1 MKKCYDFDEYVDRKH
16 SHAEKWNNM
25 ISAGAKENDYSIL
38 SMSIA
43 DMEFKCANEI
53 LDALQ
58 EPIKN
63 GVIGY
68 DCPCEKFF
76 TSFIKWQKEKNGWDI
91 KKEWIVPVPGV
102 VPGIANTIL
111 TNTEKNDSVI
121 INSPVYPPFFNA
133 INLNNRKL
141 VENIL
146 IERKDDYIID
156 FDDFEKKIKE
166 NNVKASILCSPH
178 NPVGRVWT
186 KEELEKYGK
195 ICLDNNVLII
205 SDEIH
210 SDLTLKG
217 YKHIPIASISEE
229 LLQNTVT
236 LTAPSKTFNIAG
248 LAQSVAIIP
257 NDKLR
262 EKFIEGLVGFG
273 IFHMASFAAV
283 GFVAAYTYGKEWFN
297 ECMEY
302 IESNIDFAIDF
313 IKREIP
319 NVKVKRPQ
327 ASFLLWL
334 DLSSI
339 DMNHDDLHQYLINDG
354 KLLLNSGLTYGQTA
368 DKFFRMNIACNR
380 EMLTDGLNRLKNA
393 LDKLSK

>member
-1 MKKCYDFDEYVDRKH
+1 MKKCYDFDAYVDRKH

-25 ISAGAKENDYSIL
+25 VAAGAKENDYSIL

-43 DMEFKCANEI
+43 DMEFRCAKEI
-53 LDALQ
+53 LDALE

-68 DCPCEKFF
+68 DCPSEEFF
-76 TSFIKWQKEKNGWDI
+76 TSFINWQKDKNGWDI

-111 TNTEKNDSVI
+111 TNTEKKDAVI
-121 INSPVYPPFFNA
+121 INSPVYPPFFNV
-133 INLNNRKL
+133 INMNDRTL

-146 IERKDDYIID
+146 IEREKDYIID
-156 FDDFEKKIKE
+156 FEDFENKIKE
-166 NNVKASILCSPH
+166 NNVKVSILCSPH

-186 KEELEKYGK
+186 REELEKYGK
-195 ICLDNNVLII
+195 ICLENNVLII

-210 SDLTLKG
+210 SDLILKD
-217 YKHIPIASISEE
+217 YKHTPIASISED

-236 LTAPSKTFNIAG
+236 LMAPSKTFNIAG

-257 NDKLR
+257 NEKIR
-262 EKFIEGLVGFG
+262 EKFINGLVGFG

-283 GFVAAYTYGKEWFN
+283 GFVAAYTYGKEWFT
-297 ECMEY
+297 ECMQY
-302 IESNIDFAIDF
+302 IEANIDFAIDF
-313 IKREIP
+313 IQKEIP
-319 NVKVKRPQ
+319 RVKVKRPQ

-334 DLSSI
+334 DLTSI
-339 DMNHDDLHQYLINDG
+339 NMDHDDLHQYLINEG
-354 KLLLNSGLTYGQTA
+354 KLLLNSGIAYGQTA

-380 EMLTDGLNRLKNA
+380 EMLKDGLDRLKRAVDN
-393 LDKLSK
+393 LK

>member
-1 MKKCYDFDEYVDRKH
+1 MKKCYDFDAYVDRKH

-25 ISAGAKENDYSIL
+25 VAAGAKENDYSIL

-43 DMEFKCANEI
+43 DMEFRCAKEI
-53 LDALQ
+53 LDALE

-68 DCPCEKFF
+68 DCPSEEFF
-76 TSFIKWQKEKNGWDI
+76 TSFINWQKDKNGWDI

-111 TNTEKNDSVI
+111 TNTEKKDAVI
-121 INSPVYPPFFNA
+121 INSPVYPPFFNV
-133 INLNNRKL
+133 INMNDRTL

-146 IERKDDYIID
+146 IEREKDYIID
-156 FDDFEKKIKE
+156 FEDFENKIKE
-166 NNVKASILCSPH
+166 NNVKVSILCSPH

-186 KEELEKYGK
+186 REELEKYGK
-195 ICLDNNVLII
+195 ICLENNVLII

-210 SDLTLKG
+210 SDLILKD
-217 YKHIPIASISEE
+217 YKHTPIASISED

-236 LTAPSKTFNIAG
+236 LMAPSKTFNIAG

-257 NDKLR
+257 NEKIR
-262 EKFIEGLVGFG
+262 EKFINGLVGFG

-283 GFVAAYTYGKEWFN
+283 GFVAAYTYGKEWFT
-297 ECMEY
+297 ECMQY
-302 IESNIDFAIDF
+302 IEANIDFAIDF
-313 IKREIP
+313 IQKEIP
-319 NVKVKRPQ
+319 RVKVKRPQ

-334 DLSSI
+334 DLTSI
-339 DMNHDDLHQYLINDG
+339 NMDHDDLHQYLINDG
-354 KLLLNSGLTYGQTA
+354 KLLLNSGIAYGQTA

-380 EMLTDGLNRLKNA
+380 EMLKDGLDRLKRAVDN
-393 LDKLSK
+393 LK

>member
-1 MKKCYDFDEYVDRKH
+1 MKKCYDFDQYVDRKH

-25 ISAGAKENDYSIL
+25 VSAGAKENDYSIL

-43 DMEFKCANEI
+43 DMEFRCADEI
-53 LDALQ
+53 LNALE

-68 DCPCEKFF
+68 DCPSEKFF
-76 TSFIKWQKEKNGWDI
+76 SSFIKWQKEKNGWDI

-102 VPGIANTIL
+102 VPGIANTVL
-111 TNTEKNDSVI
+111 TNTEKNDAVI
-121 INSPVYPPFFNA
+121 INSPVYPPFFDV
-133 INLNNRKL
+133 INMNSRTL
-141 VENIL
+141 VENL
-146 IERKDDYIID
+146 LVEREKDYIID

-166 NNVKASILCSPH
+166 NNVKVAILCSPH

-186 KEELEKYGK
+186 KDELERYGK

-210 SDLTLKG
+210 SDLILKG
-217 YKHIPIASISEE
+217 YTHTPIATISEK

-257 NDKLR
+257 NKQLR
-262 EKFIEGLVGFG
+262 ERFINGLIGHG
-273 IFHMASFAAV
+273 ICHMASFAVV
-283 GFVAAYTYGKEWFN
+283 GFIAAYTYGKEWF
-297 ECMEY
+297 EQCMKY

-313 IKREIP
+313 IEKEIP
-319 NVKVKRPQ
+319 KVKVKRPQ
-327 ASFLLWL
+327 ATFLLWL

-339 DMNHDDLHQYLINDG
+339 DMEHEQLDQYLINEG
-354 KLLLNSGLTYGQTA
+354 KLLLNSGITYGNSA

-380 EMLTDGLNRLKNA
+380 EMLTDALNRLKNA
-393 LDKLSK
+393 IDKLN

>member
-25 ISAGAKENDYSIL
+25 VSAGAKENDYSIL

-43 DMEFKCANEI
+43 DMEFRCAKEI
-53 LDALQ
+53 LDALE

-68 DCPCEKFF
+68 DCPSEEFF
-76 TSFIKWQKEKNGWDI
+76 TSFINWQKDKNGWDI

-102 VPGIANTIL
+102 VPGIANTVL
-111 TNTEKNDSVI
+111 TNTEKKDAVI
-121 INSPVYPPFFNA
+121 INSPVYPPFFNV
-133 INLNNRKL
+133 INMNDRTL

-146 IERKDDYIID
+146 IEREKDYIID
-156 FDDFEKKIKE
+156 FEDFENKIKE
-166 NNVKASILCSPH
+166 NNVKVSILCSPH

-186 KEELEKYGK
+186 REELEKYGK
-195 ICLDNNVLII
+195 ICLENNVLII

-210 SDLTLKG
+210 SDLILKD
-217 YKHIPIASISEE
+217 YKHTPIASISED

-236 LTAPSKTFNIAG
+236 LMAPSKTFNIAG

-257 NDKLR
+257 NEKIR
-262 EKFIEGLVGFG
+262 EKFINGLVGFG

-283 GFVAAYTYGKEWFN
+283 GFVAAYTYGKEWFT
-297 ECMEY
+297 ECMQY

-313 IKREIP
+313 IQKEIP
-319 NVKVKRPQ
+319 RVKVKRPQ

-334 DLSSI
+334 DLTSI
-339 DMNHDDLHQYLINDG
+339 NMDHDDLHQYLINEG
-354 KLLLNSGLTYGQTA
+354 KLLLNSGITYGQTA
-368 DKFFRMNIACNR
+368 DKFFRMNIACTR
-380 EMLTDGLNRLKNA
+380 EMLKDGLNRLKRAIDN
-393 LDKLSK
+393 LK